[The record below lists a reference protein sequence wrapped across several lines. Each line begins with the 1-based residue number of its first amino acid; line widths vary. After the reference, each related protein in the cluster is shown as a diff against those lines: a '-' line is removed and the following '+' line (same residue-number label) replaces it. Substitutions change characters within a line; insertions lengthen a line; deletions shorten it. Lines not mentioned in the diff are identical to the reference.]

1 MIYHFNAHTIDCV
14 CHSIRSMFRVLG
26 IYNFGPCYNFE
37 QNQWYKIFCRMY
49 GLTVMQTIS
58 SSTNITNI
66 DKIKKNNHFWTQIE
80 NPGHSVMEYTC
91 KCLQAHSNAVKT

>member
-1 MIYHFNAHTIDCV
+1 
-14 CHSIRSMFRVLG
+14 
-26 IYNFGPCYNFE
+26 
-37 QNQWYKIFCRMY
+37 MY